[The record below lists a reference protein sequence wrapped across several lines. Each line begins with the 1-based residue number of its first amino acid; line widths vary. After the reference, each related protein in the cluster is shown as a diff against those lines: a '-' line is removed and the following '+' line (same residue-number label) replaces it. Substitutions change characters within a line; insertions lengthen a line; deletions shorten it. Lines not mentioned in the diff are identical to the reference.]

1 MKRIEL
7 QERVLHAYL
16 TMGLASNILD
26 EVVETDDPEVVDFRQ
41 SLSNFLHWS
50 KRLVEK
56 QDAKPSISLVE

>member
-1 MKRIEL
+1 MKHIEL

-16 TMGLASNILD
+16 AMGLASNILD
-26 EVVETDDPEVVDFRQ
+26 EVAETDDPEVVDFRQ

-56 QDAKPSISLVE
+56 QDTKPSISLVE